1 MKQKKGFTRKSRKSI
16 SISIKTRKIKNK
28 PQKKIKHQKVIKNKG
43 SNAGGKNT
51 NLYGKRFEDLT
62 NNELIL
68 LNKGFEKIKI
78 NNTKYGYYLS
88 KKFKDKEIIFIMQN
102 GLKLYI
108 KDNYDIDLFRCP
120 DEAYIIK
127 YNDINKRP
135 IIKILEK
142 KEQNVDG
149 SVETKLWCGPS
160 LKREYEIIL
169 EDKFD
174 VDYAFCL
181 NSYFKEKLG
190 SSIKKY
196 NILEQIMKENY
207 IDILYGEH
215 KNYFNDLYKWISI

>member
-1 MKQKKGFTRKSRKSI
+1 MKQKKGFTRKSRKST
-16 SISIKTRKIKNK
+16 STSIKTRKIKNK

>member
-1 MKQKKGFTRKSRKSI
+1 MKQKRVTTRKSIYNTRSSTKHKIIPKS
-16 SISIKTRKIKNK
+16 KTSAKY
-28 PQKKIKHQKVIKNKG
+28 IKNKG
-43 SNAGGKNT
+43 TKAGGRNT
-51 NLYGKRFEDLT
+51 NLYGKRFEELT
-62 NNELIL
+62 NNEFILID
-68 LNKGFEKIKI
+68 KGFEKIKI
-78 NNTKYGYYLS
+78 NNTKYGYYLF
-88 KKFKDKEIIFIMQN
+88 KKFEDKEIIFIMQN

-127 YNDINKRP
+127 YNDENKKP
-135 IIKILEK
+135 NIKILEK

-181 NSYFKEKLG
+181 NSYFKEKIN
-190 SSIKKY
+190 STIKKY
-196 NILEQIMKENY
+196 NILEQIMKENT
-207 IDILYGEH
+207 IDILYGE
-215 KNYFNDLYKWISI
+215 NTSYFNDLYEWIFDN